1 MSIFEKM
8 LFLFCIFN
16 DVHCVCM
23 LGEGRY
29 VHVSSLHVEVRRGY
43 RIPPPQEL
51 ELQAVLSN
59 PMKGWELNLGPYRI
73 STCF

>member
-43 RIPPPQEL
+43 RIPPPQVRGGAGVTGSFKQSYEGLGTEL
-51 ELQAVLSN
+51 GSL
-59 PMKGWELNLGPYRI
+59 
-73 STCF
+73 

>member
-43 RIPPPQEL
+43 RIPPPPRAGVTGSFKQSYEGLGTEL
-51 ELQAVLSN
+51 GSL
-59 PMKGWELNLGPYRI
+59 
-73 STCF
+73 